1 MVACLV
7 LPSSHQTPAAWEAG
21 GLLSGEPCGYPG
33 VSLHLPLRR
42 ACCSPATALVTTGPD
57 PHSERQLRAIVAVPE
72 WGKQRKAWERLEW
85 VPDCSTRAGSVTVEQ
100 SSDDH
105 PEHKASGR
113 GSRRGN

>member
-57 PHSERQLRAIVAVPE
+57 PHSDPRNSPVARQQKSDFLQTGGMVTDV
-72 WGKQRKAWERLEW
+72 
-85 VPDCSTRAGSVTVEQ
+85 CSGLPCTA
-100 SSDDH
+100 
-105 PEHKASGR
+105 P
-113 GSRRGN
+113 